1 MAVPV
6 KNASSAVNSMNG
18 VRLVTVSFIPSFA
31 ASSATTSAVMP
42 ARAPV
47 EVGGV
52 KISPFLTMKMFSPT
66 PSAMQPLLSRQM
78 ASSTPHAFASIF
90 ARTLFR

>member
-1 MAVPV
+1 MR
-6 KNASSAVNSMNG
+6 SM
-18 VRLVTVSFIPSFA
+18 PSFPH
-31 ASSATTSAVMP
+31 SSATTSAVMP

-66 PSAMQPLLSRQM
+66 PSAMQPL
-78 ASSTPHAFASIF
+78 AFKADGFVHAVCVGFNFCQHAV
-90 ARTLFR
+90 